1 MFLSLFSFCETLP
14 SLMYQGYKKWVATA
28 HPATSG
34 VAVFQIIDEHKFSP
48 SLTIFVFAETLFPT
62 RTLPWGGGGGVKWGF
77 FSGLYFFFIF
87 LAAISS
93 YHLNG
98 GSFHHIRPSH
108 CFANNFQTRV

>member
-1 MFLSLFSFCETLP
+1 
-14 SLMYQGYKKWVATA
+14 MYRGYKKWVATA

-48 SLTIFVFAETLFPT
+48 SLTIFVFVCVFFLCLLAS
-62 RTLPWGGGGGVKWGF
+62 LPAGGGGGGGGGGGAKWGF
-77 FSGLYFFFIF
+77 LSRLYFLLIF

>member
-62 RTLPWGGGGGVKWGF
+62 RTLPWGGGGGGEKGGF
-77 FSGLYFFFIF
+77 FPGFFFFFFFFGKYSLSPPKGVFSPTHPPPFFFKIF
-87 LAAISS
+87 
-93 YHLNG
+93 
-98 GSFHHIRPSH
+98 
-108 CFANNFQTRV
+108 